1 MLKIAFIHNTFPSGG
16 AERITVDIAEY
27 LACHE
32 NYKVFVY
39 ASRIAEANLTDTMK
53 NVLTIRQIPTQ
64 AIPAV
69 RARRI
74 EQNIIEDGIDI
85 LVQVTKAVQ
94 GIEGIKKRTGI
105 KTIVSCHGEPFW
117 QRYAIVNRR
126 KKGLIRRI
134 MWGLYNRKRYEDG
147 TLAMKKA
154 VNRTLREYRSCD
166 AYTVLCNPYKL
177 ETAERLGID
186 HASSHI
192 YPIEN
197 PEYSVENVDYDKE
210 KIVLFCGRFE
220 NWSKRIDRLLRI
232 WAKVQGQM
240 SDWKLMLVGDGED
253 WDKLKRMAGEMALER
268 VYFEGRRNNVSDY
281 YRKASIVVLT
291 SDTEGWPLTLTEAQ
305 AHGCICVAFDCTSGI
320 KEILSPET
328 ESGFTVPS
336 YDEDRYAQILMEVM
350 QLPEEKKMSIRK
362 KAVERRSHYG
372 PENIAEKWKTLFDQL
387 SVTCQS

>member
-232 WAKVQGQM
+232 WAKVQGPSAELPQNQ
-240 SDWKLMLVGDGED
+240 
-253 WDKLKRMAGEMALER
+253 ACAQR
-268 VYFEGRRNNVSDY
+268 VRS
-281 YRKASIVVLT
+281 
-291 SDTEGWPLTLTEAQ
+291 
-305 AHGCICVAFDCTSGI
+305 SG
-320 KEILSPET
+320 S
-328 ESGFTVPS
+328 
-336 YDEDRYAQILMEVM
+336 
-350 QLPEEKKMSIRK
+350 
-362 KAVERRSHYG
+362 
-372 PENIAEKWKTLFDQL
+372 W
-387 SVTCQS
+387 

>member
-268 VYFEGRRNNVSDY
+268 VYFEGRRKNVSDY
-281 YRKASIVVLT
+281 YRTASIVVLT

-328 ESGFTVPS
+328 ECGFTVPS

-350 QLPEEKKMSIRK
+350 QLPEEKKMAIRK